1 MLNLIII
8 TRQFPY
14 GKSETF
20 LESEILILSK
30 YFKTITIYPSTG
42 SNEIRNLPSNV
53 FVDNLIFK
61 DYENRFKWCLKTILT
76 LHFYKMFLE
85 NFSNILSWKKLKAF
99 FKYLVS
105 YTIYSNKVATIS
117 ENSQGLIYSYWYNAF
132 VDSFCTHN
140 TFNRKIVTRV
150 HRGDL
155 YEEISELG
163 FFPKRHV
170 NISKIDR
177 IFSISNDGYN
187 YLSKKYKINNV
198 SISKLGVQDN
208 NFIAEKSPLNKF
220 SIVSVSNVIAVK
232 NVDLIARVIKKF
244 SIDNSDIEIVWNHF
258 GDGDKLP
265 KIKKEIHEENV
276 ENLKCVFHGRVSNTE
291 IFEFYSNNS
300 VDILINLSSSEGIP
314 VSMMEAISVG
324 IPILATDVGGVSE
337 IVNEK
342 TGILIDLGMNEEV
355 ISNYL
360 KDIFNNP
367 KDRLEIREYWLK
379 NYSANINY
387 KAFAKELILLSQV

>member
-30 YFKTITIYPSTG
+30 YFKNIKIYPST
-42 SNEIRNLPSNV
+42 SSHEIRDLPSNV

-61 DYENRFKWCLKTILT
+61 DYENKFKWCLKTILT
-76 LHFYKMFLE
+76 LHFYRMFLE
-85 NFSNILSWKKLKAF
+85 NFSHILSWKKLKAF

-105 YTIYSNKVATIS
+105 YTIYNNKVATIS

-132 VDSFCTHN
+132 VDSFCN
-140 TFNRKIVTRV
+140 YNSFNRKIVTRV

-163 FFPKRHV
+163 FFPRRQI

-177 IFSISNDGYN
+177 IFSISDDGYN
-187 YLSKKYKINNV
+187 YLSKKYNINNV

-208 NFIAEKSPLNKF
+208 NFIAKKSHLNKF

-244 SIDNSDIEIVWNHF
+244 SIDNPDIEIVWNHF
-258 GDGDKLP
+258 GDGDTLP
-265 KIKKEIHEENV
+265 KIKKDMYKENV

-324 IPILATDVGGVSE
+324 IPILATNVGGVSE

-342 TGILIDLGMNEEV
+342 TGVLIDLETDEDT
-355 ISNYL
+355 ISNHL
-360 KDIFNNP
+360 KEIFDSP
-367 KDRLEIREYWLK
+367 KNRLEIRDYWLK

-387 KAFAKELILLSQV
+387 KTFAEELILLS